1 MPSERLRKAGVS
13 NKTFDS
19 CVRKVRAKGTGNPFA
34 ICEASLQKSRGLRP
48 RRKSRRE
55 VRSRR

>member
-13 NKTFDS
+13 RETFDS
-19 CVRKVRAKGTGNPFA
+19 CVSQVKAKGGGNAFA
-34 ICEASLQKSRGLRP
+34 ICESSLQKSRGLRP